1 MSTEYLHDQLYS
13 TFTLQGN
20 KVYSQMIPKSG
31 NQWFKFNY
39 KKNQH
44 TILFPLVA
52 ISIKSWYGLNMKI

>member
-31 NQWFKFNY
+31 NQ
-39 KKNQH
+39 
-44 TILFPLVA
+44 
-52 ISIKSWYGLNMKI
+52 